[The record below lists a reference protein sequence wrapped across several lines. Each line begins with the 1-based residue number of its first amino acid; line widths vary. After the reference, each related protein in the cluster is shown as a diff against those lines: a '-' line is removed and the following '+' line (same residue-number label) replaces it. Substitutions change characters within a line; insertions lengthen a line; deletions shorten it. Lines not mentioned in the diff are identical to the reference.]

1 MMASSEFSLGLI
13 FVIVRTE
20 LGFDV
25 SCHGHREE
33 PDPLWSVCLSVCLV
47 TSTFFMRGEG
57 SNIYCKRW
65 VPWLAPLPK

>member
-33 PDPLWSVCLSVCLV
+33 RNLIRSGLSVCLV